1 MNAWILIGSDDAITV
16 RVAHTEIGQGI
27 HTLAVN
33 LVAEELEVDP
43 GKVHVEPAPVAPE
56 YETPGFNVIITGDSS
71 SAVTSFD
78 PLRMA
83 GASAPLLL
91 IAAASNPMHRAVPDF
106 EGFDGP

>member
-33 LVAEELEVDP
+33 LVAEEMEVDP

-56 YETPGFNVIITGDSS
+56 YATPGFNVIITCDSS

-83 GASAPLLL
+83 VPAAPLSL
-91 IAAASNPMHRAVPDF
+91 IPPAHNRRHSA
-106 EGFDGP
+106 G

>member
-56 YETPGFNVIITGDSS
+56 YETPGFKVIITGDSS
-71 SAVTSFD
+71 SAVTSFA
-78 PLRMA
+78 PLRVA
-83 GASAPLLL
+83 DAPRPVLRIHPASPHPPPPLPTSHPP
-91 IAAASNPMHRAVPDF
+91 ARP
-106 EGFDGP
+106 